1 VLLGHEVK
9 AIRNKQISLKESF
22 VTLGLDP
29 RTKKPQVYL
38 LNCHISPY
46 KKAGPMANY
55 QPDRT
60 RKLLLHQK
68 EINSIYGQIQPKGL
82 TIIPTRVYTKGTKIK
97 VEIALAKGKKLFDKR
112 ETLKKRDL
120 DREIKRKLKGR

>member
-1 VLLGHEVK
+1 
-9 AIRNKQISLKESF
+9 
-22 VTLGLDP
+22 
-29 RTKKPQVYL
+29 
-38 LNCHISPY
+38 
-46 KKAGPMANY
+46 MANY